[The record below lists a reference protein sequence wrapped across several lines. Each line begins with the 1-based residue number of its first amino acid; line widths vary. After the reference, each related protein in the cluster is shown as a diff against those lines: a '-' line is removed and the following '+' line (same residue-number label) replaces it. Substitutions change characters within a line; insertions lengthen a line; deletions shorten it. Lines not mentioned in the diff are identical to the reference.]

1 MGLFK
6 NKTSGG
12 SRTVPLEEH
21 ERGDDSMSKAEAV
34 TAVREDSVDKDAVS
48 KAEGDADAAS
58 RQAEDESKYPTGP
71 KLWLL
76 VLGLCLAIWVVA
88 LDNSSTFV
96 PSLVIHELIQA
107 VPKIT
112 TEWPDA
118 LSDVGWIGSS
128 YLLTTTSLQPSF
140 GKVYTYFD
148 VKWTYLSALVIFEVG
163 SVICAAATSSTML
176 IIGRAVAGVGAAA
189 LFSGGMTIIGF
200 IAPLRKRAIYIAAL
214 SSMFGI
220 ASVVGPLLGGVF
232 TDHATWRWCFWINLP
247 FGGIGLVAVFFFF
260 ENPERRHTNM
270 TTKEKI
276 KQIDLLGAFLLICA
290 IVCLLLALQWGGT
303 TYPWS
308 NSKVWGCLLGFGL
321 LISVFIAL
329 QIKLGDRA
337 TLPPRILIKNRTVLV
352 SALYST
358 FFAMGMYTHIFY
370 LPFYFQAVKNTS
382 AEGSGIRCIA
392 YLVSNTIASIVVG
405 GTITVI
411 GFYAPFMWFG
421 AAIFTVGCG
430 MLYTLQVT
438 SPAAKW
444 IGYQLLAGIGSGSA
458 IQIPFIAVQVVLE
471 EKDMP
476 SGNAIAIFFNSLGG
490 AISISIAQNIFAN
503 TLVKDIIK
511 NAPGVNPAVV
521 ISAGATHVREV
532 VSAANLPGVLAA
544 YSNAVTSAFIVPIAT
559 SGLAFIVSLF
569 IEWKS
574 IKGKNIMGGGAA

>member
-1 MGLFK
+1 
-6 NKTSGG
+6 
-12 SRTVPLEEH
+12 
-21 ERGDDSMSKAEAV
+21 MS
-34 TAVREDSVDKDAVS
+34 
-48 KAEGDADAAS
+48 
-58 RQAEDESKYPTGP
+58 
-71 KLWLL
+71 
-76 VLGLCLAIWVVA
+76 C
-88 LDNSSTFV
+88 
-96 PSLVIHELIQA
+96 
-107 VPKIT
+107 
-112 TEWPDA
+112 
-118 LSDVGWIGSS
+118 
-128 YLLTTTSLQPSF
+128 
-140 GKVYTYFD
+140 
-148 VKWTYLSALVIFEVG
+148 
-163 SVICAAATSSTML
+163 
-176 IIGRAVAGVGAAA
+176 
-189 LFSGGMTIIGF
+189 
-200 IAPLRKRAIYIAAL
+200 
-214 SSMFGI
+214 
-220 ASVVGPLLGGVF
+220 
-232 TDHATWRWCFWINLP
+232 
-247 FGGIGLVAVFFFF
+247 
-260 ENPERRHTNM
+260 TN
-270 TTKEKI
+270 
-276 KQIDLLGAFLLICA
+276 C
-290 IVCLLLALQWGGT
+290 C
-303 TYPWS
+303 S
-308 NSKVWGCLLGFGL
+308 
-321 LISVFIAL
+321 
-329 QIKLGDRA
+329 
-337 TLPPRILIKNRTVLV
+337 
-352 SALYST
+352 
-358 FFAMGMYTHIFY
+358 HIFY

-392 YLVSNTIASIVVG
+392 YLVSNTIASIVAG

-511 NAPGVNPAVV
+511 NAPGVNPAAV

>member
-1 MGLFK
+1 MGLFSSLKK
-6 NKTSGG
+6 NKTVEEP
-12 SRTVPLEEH
+12 RTTPLEVDEH
-21 ERGDDSMSKAEAV
+21 GDESISKAEAT
-34 TAVREDSVDKDAVS
+34 TAVREASVDKDALS
-48 KAEGDADAAS
+48 KSEKDTSAAS
-58 RQAEDESKYPTGP
+58 QQAEDESKYPTGP

-76 VLGLCLAIWVVA
+76 VLGLCLAIWVIA
-88 LDNSSTFV
+88 LDNS
-96 PSLVIHELIQA
+96 I
-107 VPKIT
+107 PKIT
-112 TEWPDA
+112 TQWPDA
-118 LSDVGWIGSS
+118 LNDVGWIGSA

-148 VKWTYLSALVIFEVG
+148 VKWTYLSALIIFEIG

-176 IIGRAVAGVGAAA
+176 IVGRAVAGVGAAA

-200 IAPLRKRAIYIAAL
+200 IAPLRKRAIYIASL

-303 TYPWS
+303 KYPWS

-337 TLPPRILIKNRTVLV
+337 TLPPRILVKNRTVLV

-358 FFAMGMYTHIFY
+358 FFAMGLYTYVHR
-370 LPFYFQAVKNTS
+370 QASAVKNTS

-392 YLVSNTIASIVVG
+392 YLVSNTIASVVVG

-411 GFYAPFMWFG
+411 GYYAPFMWFG
-421 AAIFTVGCG
+421 AAIFTVGAG
-430 MLYTLQVT
+430 MLYTLEVA

-444 IGYQLLAGIGSGSA
+444 IGYQLLAGIGAGSA
-458 IQIPFIAVQVVLE
+458 IQIPFIAVQVVLD

-503 TLVKDIIK
+503 TLVKDIIR
-511 NAPGVNPAVV
+511 NAPGVNPAAV
-521 ISAGATHVREV
+521 IAAGATHVRDV
-532 VSAANLPGVLAA
+532 VSGAQLPGVLQA
-544 YSNAVTSAFIVPIAT
+544 YSHAVTSAFVLPIAT
-559 SGLAFIVSLF
+559 SGLAFVISLF
-569 IEWKS
+569 VEWKS
-574 IKGKNIMGGGAA
+574 IKGKNLMGGGAA